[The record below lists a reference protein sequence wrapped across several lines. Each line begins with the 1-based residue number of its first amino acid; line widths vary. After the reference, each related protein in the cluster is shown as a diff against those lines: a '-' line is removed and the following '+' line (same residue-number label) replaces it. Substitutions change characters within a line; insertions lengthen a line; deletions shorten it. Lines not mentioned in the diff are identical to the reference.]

1 MNLISV
7 ADGALVG
14 DSVRETDADEG
25 DVGTKGSADSR
36 TKQSGLASLFDT
48 LRNVASAFCYS
59 LYHALSMLMGG
70 EDYECT

>member
-59 LYHALSMLMGG
+59 SYHALAMLMGG